1 VPSHEFLFAVRLSG
15 RPEAAM
21 LDDLTATI
29 LKFVGCAA
37 AVKEISAGLAAGVG
51 DSRPGAAGSFDV
63 QFRAHAGELEVV
75 VSRGDQRIWQT
86 SRRLT

>member
-1 VPSHEFLFAVRLSG
+1 MPSPEFLFAVRLSG
-15 RPEAAM
+15 RPEAGM

-37 AVKEISAGLAAGVG
+37 AVKEISAGLAAGVAG
-51 DSRPGAAGSFDV
+51 TPRGGADAFDV

-75 VSRGDQRIWQT
+75 VSRGGDPIWQT

>member
-1 VPSHEFLFAVRLSG
+1 MRLSG
-15 RPEAAM
+15 RPEAGM
-21 LDDLTATI
+21 LDELTATI

-37 AVKEISAGLAAGVG
+37 AVKEISAGLAAGVA
-51 DSRPGAAGSFDV
+51 GAPRDGADSFDV

-75 VSRGDQRIWQT
+75 VSRGGDRIWQT